1 MIYNIL
7 SFEFTCRNPRN
18 AHART
23 LYKGL
28 KHNKVTKSTDEK
40 QIFRPKIERAEGDS
54 LFDGSKMGSR
64 SRSGQRVLPRAVA
77 RASA

>member
-7 SFEFTCRNPRN
+7 SFDFDCRNPHN

-40 QIFRPKIERAEGDS
+40 QIFRKENRT
-54 LFDGSKMGSR
+54 SKVF
-64 SRSGQRVLPRAVA
+64 QIFNF
-77 RASA
+77 

>member
-7 SFEFTCRNPRN
+7 SFDFDYRHPRN

-28 KHNKVTKSTDEK
+28 KHNKVTKSPNEK
-40 QIFRPKIERAEGDS
+40 QIFRKENRT
-54 LFDGSKMGSR
+54 SKGF
-64 SRSGQRVLPRAVA
+64 QIFNF
-77 RASA
+77 

>member
-7 SFEFTCRNPRN
+7 SFDFDCRNPRN

-28 KHNKVTKSTDEK
+28 KHNKVTKSIDEK
-40 QIFRPKIERAEGDS
+40 QIFRKENRT
-54 LFDGSKMGSR
+54 SKGCSPFLR
-64 SRSGQRVLPRAVA
+64 P
-77 RASA
+77 

>member
-7 SFEFTCRNPRN
+7 SFVLDVLDPHN

-23 LYKGL
+23 LYMGL

-40 QIFRPKIERAEGDS
+40 QIFSSKKKNERA
-54 LFDGSKMGSR
+54 L
-64 SRSGQRVLPRAVA
+64 LPL
-77 RASA
+77 

>member
-7 SFEFTCRNPRN
+7 SFDFDCRNPHN

-28 KHNKVTKSTDEK
+28 KHNKVTKSPVEK
-40 QIFRPKIERAEGDS
+40 QIFRKENGPTRFFKFSIIKNPYV
-54 LFDGSKMGSR
+54 F
-64 SRSGQRVLPRAVA
+64 
-77 RASA
+77 

>member
-7 SFEFTCRNPRN
+7 CFVFRSLDPRN

-40 QIFRPKIERAEGDS
+40 QIFSKENRTSEGLTAILVPKRE
-54 LFDGSKMGSR
+54 SR
-64 SRSGQRVLPRAVA
+64 SRSGQRVLSRAVA

>member
-7 SFEFTCRNPRN
+7 SFDFDCRNPRN

-28 KHNKVTKSTDEK
+28 KHNKVTKSPVEK
-40 QIFRPKIERAEGDS
+40 QIFRKENRT
-54 LFDGSKMGSR
+54 SKGL
-64 SRSGQRVLPRAVA
+64 LPL
-77 RASA
+77 